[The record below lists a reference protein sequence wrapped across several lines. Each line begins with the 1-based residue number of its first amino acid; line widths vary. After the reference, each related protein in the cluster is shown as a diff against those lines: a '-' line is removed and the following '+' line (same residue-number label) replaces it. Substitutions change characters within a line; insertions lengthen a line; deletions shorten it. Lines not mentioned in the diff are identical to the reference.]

1 MIKYIYNIIKSDNPN
16 LIILKTLL
24 LIAIIYLFIYL
35 YKISAPPNQ
44 EKEGFTQSEPFVFK
58 QDKEIYDDFYAEVY
72 EGINNREK
80 ICQKEL
86 FEVIK
91 MTEPTTRNSVFL
103 DIGSGT
109 GSTVNELNN
118 AGYKAY
124 GVDSSESMVEY
135 AETKYPKLSITCAD
149 VKDPMLFEKSIFT
162 HLLCTDFTIYHFQ
175 DKNAFF
181 KNCYYWLKG
190 NGYLVLHLVDKN
202 KFAMKKFE
210 DNISKMPEFKQI
222 REMETEANFEDY
234 KYKAKCEFVKDS
246 KQVLFKEYFVDKATS
261 HIRENEQTYYME
273 EINDILDLAK
283 RSGFILHGKVDMRD
297 CNGDKNQYLY
307 VLERT
312 L

>member
-1 MIKYIYNIIKSDNPN
+1 
-16 LIILKTLL
+16 
-24 LIAIIYLFIYL
+24 
-35 YKISAPPNQ
+35 
-44 EKEGFTQSEPFVFK
+44 
-58 QDKEIYDDFYAEVY
+58 
-72 EGINNREK
+72 
-80 ICQKEL
+80 
-86 FEVIK
+86 

-109 GSTVNELNN
+109 GSTVNELKN

-135 AETKYPKLSITCAD
+135 AETKYPNLSITCAD
-149 VKDPMLFEKSIFT
+149 VKDPMLFEKSTFT
-162 HLLCTDFTIYHFQ
+162 HLLCSDFTIYHFQ
-175 DKNAFF
+175 DKKAFF

-202 KFAMKKFE
+202 KFSMKKFE
-210 DNISKMPEFKQI
+210 DNSSPKMPEFKPT
-222 REMETEANFEDY
+222 RAMETEATFEDY
-234 KYKAKCEFVKDS
+234 KYKARCEFVKDS
-246 KQVLFKEYFVDKATS
+246 TQVLFKEYFVDKATS